1 MWHKGFPNKDGQYFC
16 VYQFSD
22 GECLYQVCR
31 FAHDLYDIDQWD
43 FSDKKGVGGFYIND
57 REYGYLET
65 EVTAWQEIDEY
76 RG

>member
-1 MWHKGFPNKDGQYFC
+1 MWHKGFPKEDGQYFC

-22 GECLYQVCR
+22 GDCLYQVCR
-31 FAHDLYDIDQWD
+31 FANNLYDVDKLD
-43 FSDKKGVGGFYIND
+43 FYDKDGVSGFYIND

-65 EVTAWQEIDEY
+65 EVTAWQEIEEY